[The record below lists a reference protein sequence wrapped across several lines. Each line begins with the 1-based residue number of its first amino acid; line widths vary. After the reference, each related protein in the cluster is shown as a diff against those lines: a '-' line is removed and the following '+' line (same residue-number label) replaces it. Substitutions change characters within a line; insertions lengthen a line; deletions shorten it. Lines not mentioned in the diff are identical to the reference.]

1 MRRFASAIASTLIA
15 VAALLAPPSG
25 VPASYAGE
33 GATVLIYHRFGERGL
48 PSTNIRLEQFE
59 AHLAEIATGAYNV
72 LPLTDIVTAFEAD
85 TPLPERTLAITIDDA
100 FLSVYTEAWPRLRD
114 AGLPFALFVATGPI
128 DNQTAGYMSW
138 DHLREMVAGGVTI
151 GQHTVSHLRMHELS
165 RAENAA
171 EIETARARFAAELG
185 LTPQFFAYP
194 FGEYRPAGRDL
205 VEAAGF
211 RAAFG
216 QQSGVAHRGADRFT
230 LPRFAMNETYGSVIR
245 FRLVANAL
253 PLPVSE
259 VIPLDPYLSRNPP
272 EFGFTVDPS
281 VGDLARLS
289 CFASHETAPAR
300 LERLGARRIEVRMGA
315 PFPPGRGRVNCTLPA
330 GEGRWRWFGTQ
341 FIIPE
346 DAGAA
351 E

>member
-1 MRRFASAIASTLIA
+1 MRRFASVIASVLFA
-15 VAALLAPPSG
+15 VAALSVLPNGA
-25 VPASYAGE
+25 PASYADD

-59 AHLAEIATGAYNV
+59 THLAEIATGAYTV
-72 LPLTDIVTAFEAD
+72 LPLTEIVAAFEAGA
-85 TPLPERTLAITIDDA
+85 TLPDRTLAITIDDA
-100 FLSVYTEAWPRLRD
+100 FLSVYTEAWPRLRE
-114 AGLPFALFVATGPI
+114 AGLPFTLFVATGPI

-138 DHLREMVAGGVTI
+138 DQLRDMVAGGVTI
-151 GQHTVSHLRMHELS
+151 GQHTVSHIRMYELS
-165 RAENAA
+165 EAENIA

-185 LTPQFFAYP
+185 LTPEFFAYP

-205 VEAAGF
+205 VAAAGF

-216 QQSGVAHRGADRFT
+216 QQSGVAHRAANRFT
-230 LPRFAMNETYGSVIR
+230 LPRFAMNETYGSIIR
-245 FRLVANAL
+245 FRLVASAL

-300 LERLGARRIEVRMGA
+300 LERLGERRIEVRMSA
-315 PFPPGRGRVNCTLPA
+315 PFPSGRGRVNCTLPA

-341 FIIPE
+341 FIIPDDTATIE
-346 DAGAA
+346 
-351 E
+351 